1 MDVVMKRLAALLLLT
16 ACGAPAVVPG
26 AAVQEVSGR
35 MPALEG
41 ATLAGGTL
49 SSSDYA
55 GRVVVVNF
63 WATSC
68 APCRREQPILS
79 AAQSRAGE
87 DGPFFIGVNYREGED
102 AARAYLDEFDVRYPS
117 LGDPAGDLAYRF
129 GVPFLPTTVV
139 IDADGRLRYRIA
151 GAIDEE
157 ILADLLSRVT
167 ADE

>member
-1 MDVVMKRLAALLLLT
+1 MRRVAVLLLLT
-16 ACGAPAVVPG
+16 ACAAPAVRPG
-26 AAVQEVSGR
+26 PAVQEITGR

-49 SSSDYA
+49 SPSDYA

-68 APCRREQPILS
+68 APCRREQPVLS
-79 AAQSRAGE
+79 AAQSRAGD
-87 DGPFFIGVNYREGED
+87 DGPFFIGINHREGAD
-102 AARAYLDEFDVRYPS
+102 AARAYLDEFGVRYPS

-139 IDADGRLRYRIA
+139 IDAEGRLRYRIA

-157 ILADLLSRVT
+157 TLADLLSRVT
-167 ADE
+167 AGG

>member
-1 MDVVMKRLAALLLLT
+1 MDAAMKRVAVLLVLT
-16 ACGAPAVVPG
+16 ACASPTVRPG
-26 AAVQEVSGR
+26 PAVQEVSGR
-35 MPALEG
+35 MPAIEG

-49 SSSDYA
+49 STSDYA

-68 APCRREQPILS
+68 APCRDEQPILS
-79 AAQSRAGE
+79 AAQSRAGD
-87 DGPFFIGVNYREGED
+87 DGPFFIGINHREGAD

-117 LGDPAGDLAYRF
+117 LGDPAGDIAFRF

-157 ILADLLSRVT
+157 TLADLLSRVT
-167 ADE
+167 AGE

>member
-1 MDVVMKRLAALLLLT
+1 MDAAMKRVAVLLLLT
-16 ACGAPAVVPG
+16 ACASPAVSPG
-26 AAVQEVSGR
+26 PAVQEVSGR

-68 APCRREQPILS
+68 APCRHEQPILS
-79 AAQSRAGE
+79 AAESRAGD
-87 DGPFFIGVNYREGED
+87 DGPFFIGINHREGAA
-102 AARAYLDEFDVRYPS
+102 AARAYLDEFDVPYPS
-117 LGDPAGDLAYRF
+117 LGDPSGDIAYRF

-139 IDADGRLRYRIA
+139 IDADGRLRYRVA
-151 GAIDEE
+151 GAIDEAT
-157 ILADLLSRVT
+157 LADLLSRVT
-167 ADE
+167 AGE

>member
-1 MDVVMKRLAALLLLT
+1 MKRVAVLLLLT
-16 ACGAPAVVPG
+16 ACASPVVAPG

-35 MPALEG
+35 MPVLEG
-41 ATLAGGTL
+41 ADLAGGTL
-49 SSSDYA
+49 TSSDYA

-79 AAQSRAGE
+79 AAQSRAGD
-87 DGPFFIGVNYREGED
+87 DGPFFIGVNHREGED

-117 LGDPAGDLAYRF
+117 LGDPAGDIAYRF

-157 ILADLLSRVT
+157 TLDDLLSRVT
-167 ADE
+167 AGE